1 MTSLLIVNRGAG
13 TGEGAMKIILAS
25 VHKLSK
31 ILNSISSV
39 ALVAIM
45 VLTCADV
52 VLRIFKRPITG
63 TYEIVG
69 LLGAVVIGFGIPI
82 TSWIRGH
89 IYVDFLTQKLPQ
101 ERRNVVNIF
110 TRLLGIGLFFIAG
123 WNLIIVGMDL
133 YHTGEVTL
141 TRQLPFYPVAYGLAV
156 SCFVQCFVLICDI
169 LKIVGEEYE

>member
-1 MTSLLIVNRGAG
+1 
-13 TGEGAMKIILAS
+13 MKNILAT
-25 VHKLSK
+25 VHGASK
-31 ILNSISSV
+31 FLNSISSI
-39 ALVAIM
+39 ALVLIM
-45 VLTCADV
+45 VLTVADV

-110 TRLLGIGLFFIAG
+110 TRLLGIGLFFLAG

-156 SCFVQCFVLICDI
+156 SCFLQCFVLICDI
-169 LKIVGEEYE
+169 IKIVGEEYE